1 MFSNITG
8 SLKDAPQE
16 ERATWLD
23 ETKIT
28 AAARS
33 WVQGCQ
39 SLRESASELL
49 QQSNEKLNEF
59 RGGPDGDNFMAEMG
73 LLSRRKDWL
82 QAVLEAEPATLAGL
96 IQQQRLQQLSACAKD
111 AGSAIASDAQT
122 CTEDLQAVSRAPPCA
137 SWASLMTITQLQALG
152 DFRDCRGAADIKT
165 KTEGLKKEKGH
176 LQNLIGAAKTAL
188 NDLSTAKKRMETLR
202 KKAEEK
208 AKKQEEKRKKT
219 EDDKPRKKRPKSAP
233 SKHPLVDP
241 DIPTTDIP
249 RLDLEKRESLTSEA
263 LMRPWVSRAPHLV
276 TTQDARVE
284 EFCRVFKHSSLRIT
298 DGHAS
303 RKLEEEGAKNFCT
316 QAGKVLEHYFLVGPD
331 SSMEPRPEESVAKVM
346 TASFFAMVSQHL
358 SLAKFE
364 PALAPNLR
372 YIVQGT
378 MVASVWIARP
388 LLFPADGSGEGAMM
402 TNDFQG
408 FASKATA
415 DDVAK
420 AASDVYASTIG
431 PGDML
436 YIPPGALLSIQ
447 ALVCPKHA
455 KL

>member
-1 MFSNITG
+1 
-8 SLKDAPQE
+8 
-16 ERATWLD
+16 
-23 ETKIT
+23 
-28 AAARS
+28 
-33 WVQGCQ
+33 
-39 SLRESASELL
+39 
-49 QQSNEKLNEF
+49 
-59 RGGPDGDNFMAEMG
+59 
-73 LLSRRKDWL
+73 
-82 QAVLEAEPATLAGL
+82 
-96 IQQQRLQQLSACAKD
+96 
-111 AGSAIASDAQT
+111 
-122 CTEDLQAVSRAPPCA
+122 
-137 SWASLMTITQLQALG
+137 MTITQLQALG

-165 KTEGLKKEKGH
+165 KSEGLKKEKGH

-284 EFCRVFKHSSLRIT
+284 EFCRVFKRSSLRIT

-331 SSMEPRPEESVAKVM
+331 SSMEPRPEES
-346 TASFFAMVSQHL
+346 
-358 SLAKFE
+358 SLAKF
-364 PALAPNLR
+364 
-372 YIVQGT
+372 QGT

-415 DDVAK
+415 DDIAK
-420 AASDVYASTIG
+420 AASDVYASAIG

-447 ALVCPKHA
+447 ALVCPRHA